1 MKKWLLSVL
10 VVVSVFGFVVLTAD
24 GAAAAPYRVNLA
36 TATTGGA
43 YYPIGNTMAQI
54 WSTKLD
60 GKVRASAQSTAGT
73 PQNIELMM
81 NDEVQIG
88 IGQNGICYYAYYATD
103 IYEGKAGFPYTA
115 ERGMFTLYPNIMHWV
130 VRKNSGIKSV
140 ADLRGKRIIPG
151 QVASATEIN
160 SREMLAAYGLN
171 YLKDA
176 GEVNVTA
183 EYLGYNEAA
192 DQMKNEQ
199 IDATHI
205 AGGVPTAAVMDILSA
220 GAGDLLS
227 MENDQVK
234 AICDKYPWYFPFTI
248 PAGTYLNQKEDVHTI
263 ALSNILFT
271 DAKQP
276 DDLIYMLTKAT
287 YEFHEDMVIGHR
299 ATDYTVVENAFNGM
313 TIPLH
318 PGSIKY
324 FEERGITVPE
334 NLKPGK

>member
-1 MKKWLLSVL
+1 MS
-10 VVVSVFGFVVLTAD
+10 
-24 GAAAAPYRVNLA
+24 GAAAAAWRVNVA

-43 YYPIGNTMAQI
+43 YYPIGNAMAQI

-60 GKVRASAQSTAGT
+60 GQVRASAQSTAGT

-81 NDEVQIG
+81 NDEVQVA
-88 IGQNGICYYAYYATD
+88 IGQNGICYYGYYATD
-103 IYEGKAGFPYTA
+103 IYQGKPGFPYTA
-115 ERGMFTLYPNIMHWV
+115 MRGMFTLYPNVMQWV

-140 ADLRGKRIIPG
+140 ADLKGKHIVPG

-171 YLKDA
+171 YLRDQ
-176 GEVNVTA
+176 GEVTVTA

-205 AGGVPTAAVMDILSA
+205 AGGVPTAAVIDMLSSDA
-220 GAGDLLS
+220 GELLS
-227 MENDQVK
+227 MDDDK
-234 AICDKYPWYFPFTI
+234 IKIICDKYPWYFPFTI
-248 PAGTYLNQKEDVHTI
+248 PAGTYPKQDKDVRTI

-276 DDLIYMLTKAT
+276 DDLIYLLTKAT
-287 YEFHEDMVIGHR
+287 YEFHSDMVLGHS
-299 ATDYTVVENAFNGM
+299 ATEYTVIENAFNGM

-318 PGSIKY
+318 AGSIRY
-324 FEERGITVPE
+324 FEEKGVTVPD
-334 NLKPGK
+334 NLKIK